1 MNYIVFDLEWNQC
14 PYGKN
19 REVKT
24 LPFEIIEIGAIKLN
38 KDREYVDRFH
48 KIIKPVVYPKLHF
61 RTKEIVHLDQDAL
74 EKGALLWAL
83 RPMIPALHWLPAG
96 TLYLYREKSPAESAL
111 EAEQK
116 PMIARLQHMWP
127 LFLRS

>member
-38 KDREYVDRFH
+38 KDSEYVDLSLIH
-48 KIIKPVVYPKLHF
+48 I
-61 RTKEIVHLDQDAL
+61 
-74 EKGALLWAL
+74 
-83 RPMIPALHWLPAG
+83 
-96 TLYLYREKSPAESAL
+96 
-111 EAEQK
+111 
-116 PMIARLQHMWP
+116 
-127 LFLRS
+127 